1 VYERRRIKT
10 QLLKAGRLLGLLH
23 QSPEAWFGWAPP
35 RADLMSADEIEA
47 LLTQRV
53 EARKSK
59 QWAES
64 DRIRDLLKSRG
75 VLVEDSK
82 DGQRWRY
89 R

>member
-1 VYERRRIKT
+1 MG
-10 QLLKAGRLLGLLH
+10 AG
-23 QSPEAWFGWAPP
+23 
-35 RADLMSADEIEA
+35 EIEA
-47 LLTQRV
+47 LIAQRA

-64 DRIRDLLKSRG
+64 DRIRDLLKGRG

-89 R
+89 A